1 MKHAKNFED
10 GGGNIWWRMVT
21 EIAPNQSSII
31 QCTMQQSTLIE
42 RAIVER
48 HITIKNETW
57 QHTRRSSMTRWCSMV
72 IFCHNLW
79 SASSAHWSK
88 RNAIIITNTI
98 VNNTS
103 NASCQSVA
111 TQHNTTINM
120 YATCSNCSRREECNI
135 WWCMVTEN
143 LHPTRQVYIF
153 HATITDGDR
162 AAIKR
167 ASDEQSGFEAMC
179 WPGTRLSPLLLHA
192 CFMAAKLLC
201 SVMSMTAES
210 SYNYGGT
217 QT

>member
-57 QHTRRSSMTRWCSMV
+57 QDTRRSSMTRWCSMV

-103 NASCQSVA
+103 NASCYSVS

-201 SVMSMTAES
+201 SVMSMAAES
-210 SYNYGGT
+210 LYNYGGT

>member
-1 MKHAKNFED
+1 
-10 GGGNIWWRMVT
+10 
-21 EIAPNQSSII
+21 
-31 QCTMQQSTLIE
+31 MQQLLEEGGMQHLIVYGDGE
-42 RAIVER
+42 LAP
-48 HITIKNETW
+48 
-57 QHTRRSSMTRWCSMV
+57 
-72 IFCHNLW
+72 IF
-79 SASSAHWSK
+79 
-88 RNAIIITNTI
+88 IM
-98 VNNTS
+98 
-103 NASCQSVA
+103 Q
-111 TQHNTTINM
+111 
-120 YATCSNCSRREECNI
+120 
-135 WWCMVTEN
+135 
-143 LHPTRQVYIF
+143 